1 MTIYQ
6 GGYNDNLRGRLFYY
20 PNGVD
25 VPNVN
30 GAKEI
35 PIHSGVRDPE
45 RFFSKPNL
53 QDVGRSIGDIDG
65 FTHWDGHYLLM
76 EFKPSTWLSDYDHN
90 QIRSQISL
98 VLEAGATYWLIHW
111 RPELGS
117 DLKVFELI
125 EIAPDGT
132 TSLVRIDANGLR
144 KKYSAWR
151 TMAEQTAAPN
161 SKWKLAGKVFDKLKK
176 REFNNDYTDDGMT
189 AIH

>member
-6 GGYNDNLRGRLFYY
+6 GGHNNNLPGRLFFY
-20 PNGVD
+20 PNGVNVPD
-25 VPNVN
+25 VE
-30 GAKEI
+30 GAEEI
-35 PIHSGVRDPE
+35 PTHSGVRNA
-45 RFFSKPNL
+45 RKFYSKPNL
-53 QDVGRSIGDIDG
+53 TQVGHSIGDIDG

-90 QIRSQISL
+90 QIRSQIAL

-111 RPELGS
+111 RAELGS

-132 TSLVRIDANGLR
+132 TSVMKIDANGLR
-144 KKYSAWR
+144 KKYKAWR
-151 TMAEQTAAPN
+151 TMAQQTPTPN
-161 SKWKLAGKVFDKLKK
+161 SKWKLAGKVFGQLKR

>member
-6 GGYNDNLRGRLFYY
+6 DGYNDNLPGRLFFY

-25 VPNVN
+25 VPDVE
-30 GAKEI
+30 GAEEI
-35 PIHSGVRDPE
+35 PTHSGVRNAKK
-45 RFFSKPNL
+45 FYSKPNL
-53 QDVGRSIGDIDG
+53 RDVGRAIGDIDG

-76 EFKPSTWLSDYDHN
+76 EFKPSTWLSDYDRT
-90 QIRSQISL
+90 QIRSQIAL
-98 VLEAGATYWLIHW
+98 VLEARATYWLIHW

-132 TSLVRIDANGLR
+132 TSVMRINAEGLR
-144 KKYSAWR
+144 EKYKAWR
-151 TMAEQTAAPN
+151 NMAEQTPAPN
-161 SKWKLAGKVFDKLKK
+161 SKWKLAGKVFDKLKQRK
-176 REFNNDYTDDGMT
+176 FNNDNTDDGMT